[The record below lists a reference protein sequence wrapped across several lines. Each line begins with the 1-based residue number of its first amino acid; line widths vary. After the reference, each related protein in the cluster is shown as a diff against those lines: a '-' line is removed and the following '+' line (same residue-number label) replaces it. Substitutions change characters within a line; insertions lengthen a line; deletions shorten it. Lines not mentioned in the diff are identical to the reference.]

1 MSLEK
6 LIEERIL
13 EAIKNG
19 EFDNLEG
26 TGKPQNLDEYF
37 AAPEN
42 VRVGYSLLK
51 SNKFVPPEVDLIK
64 EIGDLKEKLKNEN
77 DDSQRAENSK
87 LLNEKTLA
95 LTIILERNKQKK

>member
-6 LIEERIL
+6 IIEEKIL

-26 TGKPQNLDEYF
+26 RGKPQNLDEYF
-37 AAPEN
+37 AAPED

-51 SNKFVPPEVDLIK
+51 SNKFVPPEVDLLK
-64 EIGDLKEKLKNEN
+64 EIGELKEKLKNEK
-77 DDSQRAENSK
+77 DDYKKTKISK
-87 LLNEKTLA
+87 LLNERMLA